1 MGEHGKDTMCD
12 FVLRK
17 HSVDEIDLHLKKDPF
32 LISTEDMRMLLEI
45 IHQREVVFTERAEHL
60 LKKYYIVS
68 RVLQPSKNDL
78 SLSLF
83 LLHSTFL
90 PFIHF
95 HVFYLLSPSLS
106 LSLL

>member
-78 SLSLF
+78 SLSL
-83 LLHSTFL
+83 LHSTFL
-90 PFIHF
+90 PFIHI

>member
-1 MGEHGKDTMCD
+1 MPVYMGEHGKDTMCD

-78 SLSLF
+78 SLSL
-83 LLHSTFL
+83 SYTL